1 MVSLDDFPT
10 LNEVLE
16 KNQKTR
22 DRSPIIKFLEKFFR
36 IINTNSTKRDFQIEE
51 FYL

>member
-16 KNQKTR
+16 ENQKTR
-22 DRSPIIKFLEKFFR
+22 DRSPTIKFLEKFSQFSGGVHSE
-36 IINTNSTKRDFQIEE
+36 TNIFICE
-51 FYL
+51 